1 MAKKLK
7 LTKNA
12 HLMHINTA
20 MNSLNEAL
28 VAENPDKKTINKYLE
43 MVEQKYA
50 IVVADSVKLQ
60 EVLTE
65 DDEITKEIDEVSVL
79 EDKVIDLRCDAQH
92 FLKENADKAG
102 VAAAS
107 DNTLTLINTLHTV
120 LELK

>member
-1 MAKKLK
+1 
-7 LTKNA
+7 
-12 HLMHINTA
+12 MHINTA

-65 DDEITKEIDEVSVL
+65 DDEITKEIDEMSVL
-79 EDKVIDLRCDAQH
+79 EDKVID
-92 FLKENADKAG
+92 FK
-102 VAAAS
+102 V
-107 DNTLTLINTLHTV
+107 
-120 LELK
+120 